1 MTTTGTGQGGTDSV
15 LAPPLT
21 GRLQDRLLG
30 ILSSRGLTAKP
41 EIVRIVVDF
50 THALMRAEVTIAG
63 LDDGRLG
70 LLAKRLG
77 ARTNL
82 PPEAVAMLV
91 RAAMAPEYRIAH
103 GREELAAYSA
113 RFGTEAAARLAEENQ
128 EAVDLP
134 GFARRHGSADAM
146 LLLDALVELYA
157 QGGGIDPRSL
167 TRLEAA
173 SDALGVD
180 GVLFGSLLRKHDP
193 RHAQGEQRYAL
204 EANEIT
210 IGRSPEC
217 AVQLLDPQVAPTHA
231 TLVRSVDIWRVV
243 DAGSGRVTVVDGE
256 AVASAPF
263 SLGQT
268 LRIGP
273 YTLSL
278 AEQGDTLVAESDRAF
293 SALSLHHVQRD
304 IQLKSGRSKA
314 LLSDVGFTAYSGEV
328 IAVVGPSGSGKT
340 TLLNAITGIAA
351 PDSGDILLNGSPFH
365 RLLAYDR
372 SAVGIVPQDDLIHP
386 ELSVHE
392 ALRYA
397 GKLRFPSDVT
407 DQELDTAVD
416 RVIRTLDIS
425 DIRSSR
431 IGDVQKRGISGGQRK
446 RVNLGQELLT
456 RSTRVLFLDEP
467 TSGLDPRSA
476 QDIVRLARRLA
487 DEGRIVFL
495 VTHDLTPAVIRQVDH
510 LLVLHRGGHV
520 IFFGP
525 PPDACEF
532 FEVPSPDALFLR
544 LEDHTPEAWAATYRK
559 SASWQKYVATRE
571 YLVSSGGMTK
581 ATSSTEQ
588 GPTKAPRRSLLGDLW
603 TQTSRYAR
611 TKWRDSLGAA
621 VLIVQPPLLALVMLI
636 VFPQPTAPC
645 IFMLALSSLWFGMSS
660 AVRELISDRAIWRR
674 ERRVGARLLPYV
686 GSKVVILGMVVTVQ
700 CIALT
705 TMLFFPLHLGEHGF
719 SLPVLA
725 AVQALTGL
733 SGMGL
738 GLLVSASFTSS
749 EAAVGTLPLIIVPQ
763 ITFSAIM
770 VPIQRMGI
778 IAKAATWV
786 TLQRYALD
794 ASIKSGDAL
803 EVAYKYDKTRW
814 EKQVI
819 TGTLYDLGLKPLDP
833 DDMGLSIG
841 VLMGALAG
849 FSLLFLTAATII
861 TKLRDRQG
869 A

>member
-1 MTTTGTGQGGTDSV
+1 MSSIGTGQSV
-15 LAPPLT
+15 STAAPPLS
-21 GRLQDRLLG
+21 GRLRDRLLG
-30 ILSSRGLTAKP
+30 ILSSRGQSASP
-41 EIVRIVVDF
+41 ELVRLVVDF
-50 THALMRAEVTIAG
+50 THALLRADARLASLGSER
-63 LDDGRLG
+63 LDK
-70 LLAKRLG
+70 LAQRLG

-82 PPEAVAMLV
+82 PHETVAQMV
-91 RAAMAPEYRIAH
+91 RVAMAPEYRIAH
-103 GREELAAYSA
+103 DQEELAAFSA
-113 RFGTEAAARLAEENQ
+113 RYGADAAATLADENQ

-134 GFARRHGSADAM
+134 GFVRRHGSADAL

-157 QGGGIDPRSL
+157 AGAGVAPQDL

-173 SDALGVD
+173 ADSLGID

-193 RHAQGEQRYAL
+193 RHAQGEHSYAL
-204 EANEIT
+204 EGDEVT
-210 IGRSPEC
+210 IGRRPDC
-217 AVQLLDPQVAPTHA
+217 GVQLMDPQVAPIHA
-231 TLVRSVDIWRVV
+231 RLVRSGDGWRVV
-243 DAGSGRVTVVDGE
+243 DAGSGRATVVDGE

-263 SLGQT
+263 ELGDR

-278 AEQGDTLVAESDRAF
+278 AQQGDTLVAESDRAF
-293 SALSLHHVQRD
+293 STLTLREVKRTIVA
-304 IQLKSGRSKA
+304 KGKPKA

-340 TLLNAITGIAA
+340 TLLNAITGIAK
-351 PDSGDILLNGSPFH
+351 PDSGDILLDGAPFH
-365 RLLAYDR
+365 RLLDYDR
-372 SAVGIVPQDDLIHP
+372 SAVGIVPQDDLVHA
-386 ELSVHE
+386 ELTVQE

-397 GKLRFPSDVT
+397 GKLRFPADVT
-407 DQELDTAVD
+407 DEELDGAVD
-416 RVIRTLDIS
+416 RVIRTLDIE
-425 DIRSSR
+425 DIRHSR

-495 VTHDLTPAVIRQVDH
+495 VTHDLSPAVIRQIDH

-520 IFFGP
+520 VFFGP
-525 PPDACEF
+525 PHEGCEF
-532 FEVPSPDALFLR
+532 FQAPSPDALFLR
-544 LEDHTPEAWAATYRK
+544 LDDHSPVHWAEAFRK
-559 SASWQKYVATRE
+559 SAAWQKYVATRE
-571 YLVSSGGMTK
+571 YLVSSGGISRGSGQVQQV
-581 ATSSTEQ
+581 ATTR
-588 GPTKAPRRSLLGDLW
+588 PRRSLLGDLR

-621 VLIVQPPLLALVMLI
+621 VLILQPPILALVMLI

-674 ERRVGARLLPYV
+674 ERRVGARLLPYI
-686 GSKVVILGMVVTVQ
+686 GSRVVILGTVVTVQ
-700 CIALT
+700 CAVLT
-705 TMLFFPLHLGEHGF
+705 TMLYFPLELGDHGF
-719 SLPVLA
+719 SLPLLA

-738 GLLVSASFTSS
+738 GLLVSASFSSS
-749 EAAVGTLPLIIVPQ
+749 EAAVGTLPLVIVPQ
-763 ITFSAIM
+763 ITFSSIM
-770 VPIQRMGI
+770 VPLQRMGMV
-778 IAKAATWV
+778 AKAATWV

-794 ASIKSGDAL
+794 ASIKAGEAL

-819 TGTLYDLGLKPLDP
+819 TGTLYDLGLKPMDP

-841 VLMGALAG
+841 MLMAALAG
-849 FSLLFLTAATII
+849 FGLLFLFLATVI

>member
-1 MTTTGTGQGGTDSV
+1 MSTIGTGQGAAA
-15 LAPPLT
+15 APPLA
-21 GRLQDRLLG
+21 GRLRDRLLG
-30 ILSSRGLTAKP
+30 ILSSQALSASP
-41 EIVRIVVDF
+41 ELVRLVVDF
-50 THALMRAEVTIAG
+50 THALLRADARLAG
-63 LDDGRLG
+63 LAGARLEP
-70 LLAKRLG
+70 LAQRLG
-77 ARTNL
+77 ARTDL
-82 PPEAVAMLV
+82 PPAAVAQMV
-91 RAAMAPEYRIAH
+91 RVAMAPEYRIAH
-103 GREELAAYSA
+103 DQGELAAFRA
-113 RFGTEAAARLAEENQ
+113 RYGDEAAAALAEEDQ

-134 GFARRHGSADAM
+134 GFARRHGSADAL
-146 LLLDALVELYA
+146 LLLDALVEMYA
-157 QGGGIDPRSL
+157 AGGGVEPQDL

-173 SDALGVD
+173 ADALGVD

-193 RHAQGEQRYAL
+193 RHAQGEHNYAL
-204 EANEIT
+204 EQDEIS
-210 IGRSPEC
+210 IGRRSDC
-217 AVQLLDPQVAPTHA
+217 GVQLMDPQVAPVHA
-231 TLVRSVDIWRVV
+231 RLVRSTDGWRVV
-243 DAGSGRVTVVDGE
+243 DSGSGRATVVDGE

-263 SLGQT
+263 SLGQR

-273 YTLSL
+273 FTLSL

-293 SALSLHHVQRD
+293 STLTLRQVQRT
-304 IQLKSGRSKA
+304 ITTKGRSKD

-340 TLLNAITGIAA
+340 TLLNAITGIAK
-351 PDSGDILLNGSPFH
+351 PDSGDILLDGADFH
-365 RLLAYDR
+365 RLLDYDR
-372 SAVGIVPQDDLIHP
+372 SAVGIVPQDDLVHP
-386 ELSVHE
+386 ELTVHE

-397 GKLRFPSDVT
+397 GKLRFPADVT
-407 DQELDTAVD
+407 DQELDGAVD
-416 RVIRTLDIS
+416 RVLRTLDID
-425 DIRSSR
+425 DIRHSR
-431 IGDVQKRGISGGQRK
+431 IGDVQRRGISGGQRK

-476 QDIVRLARRLA
+476 VDIVRLARRLA

-495 VTHDLTPAVIRQVDH
+495 VTHDLSPAVIRQIDH

-520 IFFGP
+520 VFFGP
-525 PPDACEF
+525 PDEGCEF
-532 FEVPSPDALFLR
+532 FQVPSPDALFLR
-544 LEDHTPEAWAATYRK
+544 LDDHSPAHWAQAYRK
-559 SASWQKYVATRE
+559 SAAWQKYVATRE
-571 YLVSSGGMTK
+571 YLVSSGGITRG
-581 ATSSTEQ
+581 SGEVQQ
-588 GPTKAPRRSLLGDLW
+588 GPRAKPKRSLLGDLW

-621 VLIVQPPLLALVMLI
+621 VLIIQPPILALVMLI

-660 AVRELISDRAIWRR
+660 AVRELIADRAIWRR

-686 GSKVVILGMVVTVQ
+686 GSKVVILGAVVTVQ
-700 CIALT
+700 CAALT
-705 TMLFFPLHLGEHGF
+705 AMLFFPLHLADHGF
-719 SLPVLA
+719 SLPLLA

-770 VPIQRMGI
+770 VPIQRMGML
-778 IAKAATWV
+778 AKAATWV

-794 ASIKSGDAL
+794 ASIKAGEAL

-819 TGTLYDLGLKPLDP
+819 TGTLYDLGLKPMDP
-833 DDMGLSIG
+833 DDMGMSIG
-841 VLMGALAG
+841 VLMAALAG
-849 FSLLFLTAATII
+849 FGLLFLALATLV

>member
-1 MTTTGTGQGGTDSV
+1 MSSIGTGQSGNAT
-15 LAPPLT
+15 PPLA
-21 GRLQDRLLG
+21 GRLRDRLLG
-30 ILSSRGLTAKP
+30 ILSSRGLSASP
-41 EIVRIVVDF
+41 ELVRLIVDF
-50 THALMRAEVTIAG
+50 THALLRADPRLAG
-63 LDDGRLG
+63 LSAQRLDK
-70 LLAKRLG
+70 LAQRLG

-82 PPEAVAMLV
+82 APAAVAQMV
-91 RAAMAPEYRIAH
+91 RIAMAPEYRMAH
-103 GREELAAYSA
+103 DQRELAAFRA
-113 RFGTEAAARLAEENQ
+113 RYGDEAAVSLAEQDQ

-134 GFARRHGSADAM
+134 GFARRHGSADAL

-157 QGGGIDPRSL
+157 ADGGIAPQDL
-167 TRLEAA
+167 TRLETAA
-173 SDALGVD
+173 DSLGVD

-193 RHAQGEQRYAL
+193 RHAQGEHRFAL
-204 EANEIT
+204 EGDVVT
-210 IGRSPEC
+210 IGRRSDC
-217 AVQLLDPQVAPTHA
+217 SVQLMDPQVAPVHA
-231 TLVRSVDIWRVV
+231 RLVRSTDGWRVV
-243 DAGSGRVTVVDGE
+243 DTGSGRATVVDGE
-256 AVASAPF
+256 AVASAPLA
-263 SLGQT
+263 LGQR

-273 YTLSL
+273 FTLFL

-293 SALSLHHVQRD
+293 SALTLRHVQRT
-304 IQLKSGRSKA
+304 IVAKGKSKD

-340 TLLNAITGIAA
+340 TLLNAITGIAP
-351 PDSGDILLNGSPFH
+351 PDSGDILLDGASFH

-372 SAVGIVPQDDLIHP
+372 SAVGIVPQDDLVHA
-386 ELSVHE
+386 ELTVEE

-397 GKLRFPSDVT
+397 GKLRFPADVT
-407 DQELDTAVD
+407 DAELDGAVD
-416 RVIRTLDIS
+416 RVIRTLDIE
-425 DIRSSR
+425 DIRTSR
-431 IGDVQKRGISGGQRK
+431 IGDVQRRGISGGQRK

-495 VTHDLTPAVIRQVDH
+495 VTHDLTPAVIRQIDH

-525 PPDACEF
+525 PDEGCEF
-532 FEVPSPDALFLR
+532 FQAPSPDALFLR
-544 LEDHTPEAWAATYRK
+544 LDDHSPEHWAQAYRK
-559 SASWQKYVATRE
+559 SAAWQKYVATRE
-571 YLVSSGGMTK
+571 YLISSGDITRSADQVQPVPTTK
-581 ATSSTEQ
+581 
-588 GPTKAPRRSLLGDLW
+588 PRRSLLGDLW

-621 VLIVQPPLLALVMLI
+621 VLILQPPILALVMLI

-686 GSKVVILGMVVTVQ
+686 GSKICILGAVVTVQ
-700 CIALT
+700 CTVLT

-719 SLPVLA
+719 SLPLLA

-738 GLLVSASFTSS
+738 GLLISASFSSS

-770 VPIQRMGI
+770 VPIQRMGMV
-778 IAKAATWV
+778 AKAATWV

-794 ASIKSGDAL
+794 ASIKAGEAL

-819 TGTLYDLGLKPLDP
+819 TGTLYDLGLKPMNP

-841 VLMGALAG
+841 TLMAALAG
-849 FSLLFLTAATII
+849 FGLLFMFLAAVI

>member
-1 MTTTGTGQGGTDSV
+1 MS
-15 LAPPLT
+15 APPLS
-21 GRLQDRLLG
+21 GRLRDRLHS
-30 ILSSRGLTAKP
+30 ILSSRGQSAAP
-41 EIVRIVVDF
+41 ERVRLVVDF
-50 THALMRAEVTIAG
+50 THALLRADARLAS
-63 LDDGRLG
+63 LDAQRLDK
-70 LLAKRLG
+70 LAQRLA
-77 ARTNL
+77 ARTDL
-82 PPEAVAMLV
+82 TAAAVTQMIRV
-91 RAAMAPEYRIAH
+91 AMAPEYRIAH
-103 GREELAAYSA
+103 DQVELAAFRA
-113 RFGTEAAARLAEENQ
+113 RFGDEAAAALAAEDQ

-134 GFARRHGSADAM
+134 GFARRHGSADAL

-157 QGGGIDPRSL
+157 AGDGVQPQDL
-167 TRLEAA
+167 TRLESA

-193 RHAQGEQRYAL
+193 RHAQGEHRYAL
-204 EANEIT
+204 EGETII
-210 IGRSPEC
+210 IGRRPDC
-217 AVQLLDPQVAPTHA
+217 QVQLMDPQVAPRHA
-231 TLVRSVDIWRVV
+231 RLIRSSDGWRVV
-243 DAGSGRVTVVDGE
+243 DEGSGRATVVDGE

-263 SLGQT
+263 ALGQR

-273 YTLSL
+273 FTLSL

-293 SALSLHHVQRD
+293 STLTLRNVTRTITA
-304 IQLKSGRSKA
+304 KGKSKA

-340 TLLNAITGIAA
+340 TLLNAITGIAP
-351 PDSGDILLNGSPFH
+351 PDSGDILLDGADFH
-365 RLLAYDR
+365 RLLDYDR
-372 SAVGIVPQDDLIHP
+372 SAVGIVPQDDLVHA
-386 ELSVHE
+386 ELTVEE

-397 GKLRFPSDVT
+397 GKLRFPADVT
-407 DQELDTAVD
+407 DQELNTAVD
-416 RVIRTLDIS
+416 RVLRTLDIE
-425 DIRSSR
+425 DIRHSR

-495 VTHDLTPAVIRQVDH
+495 VTHDLSPAVIRQIDH

-525 PPDACEF
+525 PDEGNEF
-532 FEVPSPDALFLR
+532 FQVPSPEGLFLR
-544 LEDHTPEAWAATYRK
+544 LDDQSPDAWARAYRG
-559 SASWQKYVATRE
+559 SAAWQKYVATRE
-571 YLVSSGGMTK
+571 YLVSSGGMAKPGGEGQQSALTK
-581 ATSSTEQ
+581 
-588 GPTKAPRRSLLGDLW
+588 PKRSMLGDLW

-621 VLIVQPPLLALVMLI
+621 VLILQPPILALVMLI

-645 IFMLALSSLWFGMSS
+645 IFMLALSSLWFGMS
-660 AVRELISDRAIWRR
+660 AGVRELISDRAIWRR
-674 ERRVGARLLPYV
+674 ERRVGARLLPYI
-686 GSKVVILGMVVTVQ
+686 GSKVVILGSVITIQ
-700 CIALT
+700 CAVLT
-705 TMLFFPLHLGEHGF
+705 TMLFFPLDLGAHGF
-719 SLPVLA
+719 SLPLLA

-749 EAAVGTLPLIIVPQ
+749 EAAVGTLPLVIVPQ
-763 ITFSAIM
+763 ITFSSIM
-770 VPIQRMGI
+770 VPLQRMGAI
-778 IAKAATWV
+778 SKAATWV

-794 ASIKSGDAL
+794 ASIKAGEAL

-819 TGTLYDLGLKPLDP
+819 TGTLYDLGLKPMDP
-833 DDMGLSIG
+833 DDMGLSIWT
-841 VLMGALAG
+841 LMAALAG
-849 FSLLFLTAATII
+849 FGVLFLFLATLI

>member
-1 MTTTGTGQGGTDSV
+1 MSTSGTGQGRADSA
-15 LAPPLT
+15 LAPPPT
-21 GRLQDRLLG
+21 GRLEDRLLG
-30 ILSSRGLTAKP
+30 LLSARGLSAKP
-41 EIVRIVVDF
+41 EVLRLVVDF
-50 THALMRAEVTIAG
+50 THAMLRAQVTMVTITDAG
-63 LDDGRLG
+63 LG
-70 LLAKRLG
+70 LLGERLG

-82 PPEAVAMLV
+82 PPEAVSMLV

-103 GREELAAYSA
+103 NHQELAAYAA
-113 RFGTEAAARLAEENQ
+113 RFGPEAAAELAQENQ
-128 EAVDLP
+128 EAIDLP
-134 GFARRHGSADAM
+134 GFARRHGSADAL
-146 LLLDALVELYA
+146 LLLDALVEMYA
-157 QGGGIDPRSL
+157 QGGGIDPTKL
-167 TRLEAA
+167 QRLQTAA
-173 SDALGVD
+173 DQLGVD
-180 GVLFGSLLRKHDP
+180 GVLFGTLLRKHDP
-193 RHAQGEQRYAL
+193 RQAQGEQRHAL
-204 EANEIT
+204 EQDETT
-210 IGRSPEC
+210 IGRSAEC
-217 AVQLLDPQVAPTHA
+217 DVQLLDPQVAPVHA
-231 TLVRSVDIWRVV
+231 SIVRSVDGWRVV
-243 DAGSGRVTVVDGE
+243 DKGSGRATVIDGE

-263 SLGQT
+263 SLGQH

-278 AEQGDTLVAESDRAF
+278 AEQGNTLVAESDRAF
-293 SALSLHHVQRD
+293 SALSLRRVQRD
-304 IQLKSGRSKA
+304 IPLKGGGSKA

-340 TLLNAITGIAA
+340 TLLNAITGIAP
-351 PDSGDILLNGSPFH
+351 PDSGDILLNGMPFH

-372 SAVGIVPQDDLIHP
+372 SAVGIVPQDDLVHP
-386 ELSVHE
+386 ELTVQE

-425 DIRSSR
+425 DIRQSR

-476 QDIVRLARRLA
+476 QDIGRLARRLA

-495 VTHDLTPAVIRQVDH
+495 VTHDLTPAIIRQVDH

-525 PPDACEF
+525 PEDACEF

-544 LEDHTPEAWAATYRK
+544 LEDHAPDAWATTYRK
-559 SASWQKYVATRE
+559 SAAWQKYVATRE
-571 YLVSSGGMTK
+571 YLVTSGSMAKGG
-581 ATSSTEQ
+581 ASGEQ
-588 GPTKAPRRSLLGDLW
+588 GATKAPRRSFLGDLW

-621 VLIVQPPLLALVMLI
+621 VLILQPPLLALVMLI

-686 GSKVVILGMVVTVQ
+686 GSKVVILGAVVTLQ
-700 CIALT
+700 CVVLT
-705 TMLFFPLHLGEHGF
+705 TMLFFPLELGQHGF
-719 SLPVLA
+719 SLPLLA

-803 EVAYKYDKTRW
+803 QVAYKYDKTRW

-819 TGTLYDLGLKPLDP
+819 TGTLYDLGLKPMNP

-841 VLMGALAG
+841 VLMAALAG
-849 FSLLFLTAATII
+849 FALLFLGAATFI
-861 TKLRDRQG
+861 TKLRDKQG